1 MAKNKKD
8 AADSAAKPKVK
19 RRAKGEESFVEVS
32 SASSDGSKKRSTPL
46 RGSNPDDWEKIFDF
60 CYEKL
65 HLELMKWEN
74 TGRFPVLLE
83 GARGFTFANEK
94 GGSPVGSSASMGDD
108 TVKYGKSS
116 KGVVEL
122 ATGSSAE
129 TSDALGMETGWVS
142 KLTELENVQDCVD
155 DAFVELVLQDKE
167 FNTLKAAEKWLR
179 QVMVAYPSN
188 LRNVGLYRLHHASQ
202 DVEAQS
208 MDTPMSMSK
217 LN

>member
-19 RRAKGEESFVEVS
+19 RRAKGAESFVEVS
-32 SASSDGSKKRSTPL
+32 PAPPSGSKKKSAPRSSDGSKEKSASL

-74 TGRFPVLLE
+74 TGRFPVLIE
-83 GARGFTFANEK
+83 GAKGFTFAKEK

-129 TSDALGMETGWVS
+129 TSDALGEETGWVS

-167 FNTLKAAEKWLR
+167 FDTFEAAERWLR
-179 QVMVAYPSN
+179 LVMVAYLSN
-188 LRNVGLYRLHHASQ
+188 LRNVGLYRLHHASK
-202 DVEAQS
+202 DVEA
-208 MDTPMSMSK
+208 
-217 LN
+217 